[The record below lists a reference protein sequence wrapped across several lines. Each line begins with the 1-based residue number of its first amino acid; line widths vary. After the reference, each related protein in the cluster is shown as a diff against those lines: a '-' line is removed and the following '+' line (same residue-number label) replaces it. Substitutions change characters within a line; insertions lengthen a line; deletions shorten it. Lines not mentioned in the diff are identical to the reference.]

1 MAAVMQ
7 LPVDLVFV
15 PQQLL
20 NWKPRH
26 CIQKCCEV
34 TAAPSLM
41 TEPGKNYKCYFNLL
55 ARNAMLSASSSQ
67 ENHAKVQKTNTD
79 VVEAASKTWW
89 SIWNKVVGFAAHGAA
104 VTEIR
109 FKS

>member
-1 MAAVMQ
+1 
-7 LPVDLVFV
+7 
-15 PQQLL
+15 
-20 NWKPRH
+20 
-26 CIQKCCEV
+26 
-34 TAAPSLM
+34 
-41 TEPGKNYKCYFNLL
+41 
-55 ARNAMLSASSSQ
+55 MLSASSSQ